1 MVLKEK
7 SEICDER
14 DEFGGPARGNR
25 HGISGSKPRR
35 PSQRRRSHWILLG
48 SAWAKVLGVRKT
60 AGVYRIRS
68 NELQLKLFLMREAP
82 ESSAPIPTGRQQIRT
97 VADQTPAA
105 TSLYLSPPGQPDVWS
120 RRTATPGI

>member
-25 HGISGSKPRR
+25 HGISGLKPRR
-35 PSQRRRSHWILLG
+35 PSQRRRNHWILLS

-68 NELQLKLFLMREAP
+68 NELQLKLFLMR
-82 ESSAPIPTGRQQIRT
+82 
-97 VADQTPAA
+97 
-105 TSLYLSPPGQPDVWS
+105 
-120 RRTATPGI
+120 